1 VASGHQ
7 YIPAVRL
14 PIDDVLPSLRT
25 ALAERPSAVLQAPP
39 GAGKTTR
46 VPLALLDAAWLAGQ
60 RIIMLEPRRVA
71 ARAAAAFMARTLGEA
86 PGGVVGYR
94 TRLDTRVGPR
104 TRVEVVTE
112 GILTRM
118 LAGDAALEP
127 YGLVIFDEFHER
139 SLHADA
145 GLALTLESQSV
156 LRPELRILVM
166 SATLDGQRVAD
177 LLGGA
182 PIVTSQGIS
191 HPVDTT
197 YLPRAPGSRLEVEV
211 ARAVHRALEETTGD
225 VLVFL
230 PGVGEIARVETALG
244 RRGSQDGEGGG
255 GRTRAHEGGAFGV
268 IPLHGTLSPEAQ
280 DRALKPDLHGRRKVI
295 LATSIAETSLT
306 IDGVRVVVDAG
317 LARVPQYS
325 ARTGLTRLA
334 TVRASR
340 ASTEQRA
347 GRAGRQAPG
356 WCYRL
361 WAEHE
366 QAGLVPFAAPE
377 ITEADL
383 APLLLSLSAAGAPD
397 PFALRWLD
405 APPAGHVAE
414 AGLLLS
420 ELGLRDTSG
429 ALTPHGMAA
438 ARLGLHPRLAH
449 MVLSAHELG
458 ATAAAAM
465 LAALLEERDIL
476 RSAPEVHDP
485 DVRLRVELLRG
496 QRVPPV
502 WHGMTVARESVERV
516 RRHAREIG
524 RAERAEGTEKM
535 ESGDVGSLA
544 GLLAATAF
552 PDRVAWRRP
561 GTNRFLLRNGRGAVL
576 TPPHAL
582 ADAEFIVA
590 LDLDDRGAEGRIFLA
605 APLERS
611 DVERAFS
618 TALVTQ
624 DSVTIEEDGAI
635 RTRREQRLGAILLA
649 AHFVRE
655 PDPVAIARAI
665 IAHESRSG
673 LRSLVA
679 NDGFV
684 RLRQR
689 LAFLHAL
696 DDTWPD
702 ESDATILAQLEPW
715 LPLHLPRPAR
725 LADLTRADLAG
736 MLLDVLD
743 WRQRRALEELAP
755 THYQV
760 PRGARIA
767 IDYADPSAPVLAV
780 KLQEMFGVT
789 RTPAVGGGRVPL
801 TLHLLS
807 PARRPVQVTSDLAG
821 FWRGSYADVR
831 KDLRG
836 RYPKHG
842 WPENPEKGE
851 GRSEKG

>member
-1 VASGHQ
+1 MTGRRR
-7 YIPAVRL
+7 YIPPVRL

-25 ALAERPSAVLQAPP
+25 ALAEHTSAVLQAPP

-46 VPLALLDAAWLAGQ
+46 VPLALLDATWLAGQ
-60 RIIMLEPRRVA
+60 RIVMLEPRRVA

-112 GILTRM
+112 GILARM

-166 SATLDGQRVAD
+166 SATLDGQRVAE

-182 PIVTSQGIS
+182 PVVTSEGTS

-197 YLPRAPGSRLEVEV
+197 YVPRATGVRLEAHV
-211 ARAVHRALEETTGD
+211 ARVVPRALDENAGD

-230 PGVGEIARVETALG
+230 PGAGEIRKVEAALG
-244 RRGSQDGEGGG
+244 GGLHGAGGEGGTS
-255 GRTRAHEGGAFGV
+255 RSPTIV
-268 IPLHGTLSPEAQ
+268 PLHGTLSPEAQ
-280 DRALKPDLHGRRKVI
+280 DRALEPDPHGRRKVI

-306 IDGVRVVVDAG
+306 INGVRVVVDAG

-340 ASTEQRA
+340 AATEQRA
-347 GRAGRQAPG
+347 GRAGRQG
-356 WCYRL
+356 SGRCYRL

-397 PFALRWLD
+397 PLALRWLD
-405 APPAGHVAE
+405 APPAAHVAE
-414 AGLLLS
+414 AGSLLA
-420 ELGLRDTSG
+420 ELGLRELHG
-429 ALTPHGMAA
+429 ALTPHGAAA
-438 ARLGLHPRLAH
+438 ARLGLQPRLAH
-449 MVLSAHELG
+449 MVLSAREHG
-458 ATAAAAM
+458 ALAAAAL

-485 DVRLRVELLRG
+485 DVRSRLELLQG
-496 QRVPPV
+496 QRVPPT
-502 WHGMTVARESVERV
+502 WHGMTVGRETVERV
-516 RRHAREIG
+516 RRHAREIARAVHKGKEPAKQVG
-524 RAERAEGTEKM
+524 RGEA
-535 ESGDVGSLA
+535 GSMA
-544 GLLAATAF
+544 GLLAAIAF

-611 DVERAFS
+611 DVEREFA
-618 TALVTQ
+618 TALVTH
-624 DSVTIEEDGAI
+624 DSVTIEDDGAI
-635 RTRREQRLGAILLA
+635 RTRREQRLGAIVLA
-649 AHFVRE
+649 AHSVRD
-655 PDPVAIARAI
+655 PDPVAITRAI
-665 IAHESRSG
+665 IAHEARTG
-673 LRSLVA
+673 LRSLAA
-679 NDGFV
+679 NDGFS

-696 DDTWPD
+696 DGGWPD
-702 ESDATILAQLEPW
+702 MSDAGILARLEAW
-715 LPLHLPRPAR
+715 LPLHLPKPAR

-736 MLLDVLD
+736 LLLDALD

-755 THYQV
+755 THYRV

-767 IDYADPSAPVLAV
+767 IDYGDPSAPVLAV

-836 RYPKHG
+836 RYPKHE
-842 WPENPEKGE
+842 WPENP
-851 GRSEKG
+851 SEA